1 MSLRIHTLGAV
12 AVAALVAGTFP
23 LHVQAQGRGQR
34 AGGTA
39 TQAGQQQA
47 QQAQQQAQTAQQQR
61 LATQM
66 QTMVQ
71 RMTQLQTRAQ
81 TLADG
86 IRTQTRNRIQA
97 TERERLML
105 GTCEA
110 LEGQARQMRQLAERA
125 HEMVGSREFAGDRLM
140 QRDMEQLRRRLQTMA
155 NELEGSLQ
163 LMERVRQ
170 RTQTQT
176 QTAPVPPT

>member
-1 MSLRIHTLGAV
+1 MSLRTRTLGVV
-12 AVAALVAGTFP
+12 ALAALAVGTIP
-23 LHVQAQGRGQR
+23 LHAQTQGRGQGTR
-34 AGGTA
+34 GTA

-61 LATQM
+61 LTTQM
-66 QTMVQ
+66 QSMVQ

-81 TLADG
+81 TLAEG
-86 IRTQTRNRIQA
+86 VRSQTRNRIQT

-110 LEGQARQMRQLAERA
+110 LEGQARQMGQLAERA
-125 HEMVGSREFAGDRLM
+125 HEMVGSREFTGDRLM

>member
-12 AVAALVAGTFP
+12 ALAALAVGAFP
-23 LHVQAQGRGQR
+23 LHAQSQGRGQVT
-34 AGGTA
+34 GTGA
-39 TQAGQQQA
+39 QAGQQQA

-61 LATQM
+61 LGTQM

-81 TLADG
+81 ALAEG
-86 IRTQTRNRIQA
+86 VRTQTQNRTQN

-105 GTCEA
+105 GTCDA

-140 QRDMEQLRRRLQTMA
+140 ERDMEQLRSRLHTMA

-176 QTAPVPPT
+176 APVPPQ

>member
-1 MSLRIHTLGAV
+1 MPLRTYTCGAV
-12 AVAALVAGTFP
+12 ALAALVVGTLP
-23 LHVQAQGRGQR
+23 LHVQAQGRGQGT
-34 AGGTA
+34 GGAA
-39 TQAGQQQA
+39 TQAGQQHAQQP
-47 QQAQQQAQTAQQQR
+47 QQAQRQAQVAQQQR

-86 IRTQTRNRIQA
+86 IRSQTRNRIQT

-125 HEMVGSREFAGDRLM
+125 HEMAGSREFGGDRLM
-140 QRDMEQLRRRLQTMA
+140 QRDMEQLRQRLQTMA

-170 RTQTQT
+170 RTQA
-176 QTAPVPPT
+176 APVPPA

>member
-1 MSLRIHTLGAV
+1 MSLRIRTLGAL
-12 AVAALVAGTFP
+12 AVTAFAVGTFP
-23 LHVQAQGRGQR
+23 LHAQGQGRGQGT
-34 AGGTA
+34 GGA
-39 TQAGQQQA
+39 AQAG
-47 QQAQQQAQTAQQQR
+47 QQAQQQAQQQVQTAQQQR
-61 LATQM
+61 LSTQM

-81 TLADG
+81 VLADG
-86 IRTQTRNRIQA
+86 VRTQTQNRVQN

-105 GTCEA
+105 GTCDA

-140 QRDMEQLRRRLQTMA
+140 QRDMEQLRRRLHTMA

-176 QTAPVPPT
+176 APVPPA